1 MGTDKPDSREVI
13 LPEIEEKLTEPPMY
27 NVLIHNDDFTT
38 KEFVVGILM
47 SVFNKSLEEATQIM
61 WAAHRNGTGICGV
74 YPYELAETKVN
85 QASSLA
91 RENEFPLRVT
101 MEEE

>member
-13 LPEIEEKLTEPPMY
+13 LSEIEEKLTEPPMY

>member
-1 MGTDKPDSREVI
+1 MSTDKPNSQEEI
-13 LPEIEEKLTEPPMY
+13 LSEIEEKLTEPPMY
-27 NVLIHNDDFTT
+27 NVMIHNDDFTT
-38 KEFVVGILM
+38 KEFVVGVLM
-47 SVFNKSLEEATQIM
+47 VVFNKSLEEATQIM
-61 WAAHRNGTGICGV
+61 WAAHKNGKGICGV

-85 QASSLA
+85 QVTTLA